1 MKSPVTY
8 NFSFDKSQYRRTAD
22 MIDPE
27 TKVRIK
33 DLDWLKRNCSKYD
46 KDTDSCLFEF
56 SSHTFCFSKKMMS
69 YCGKEATVLGDLH
82 HTGSDLFML
91 DIDNGQYGWSSI
103 CFDVVDNFKKSNLFS
118 SSIDDYDIAHFEEFV
133 LGICKTTGQAIPEF
147 FMNPE
152 EIKEYII
159 KNYG

>member
-1 MKSPVTY
+1 MNWAK
-8 NFSFDKSQYRRTAD
+8 
-22 MIDPE
+22 
-27 TKVRIK
+27 KVRHF
-33 DLDWLKRNCSKYD
+33 W
-46 KDTDSCLFEF
+46 
-56 SSHTFCFSKKMMS
+56 TFIS
-69 YCGKEATVLGDLH
+69 LGEW
-82 HTGSDLFML
+82 ML
-91 DIDNGQYGWSSI
+91 IYFKI

-159 KNYG
+159 KNYGE